1 MNFYVAT
8 NEIKSGSDYR
18 CIGLMPNAFLY
29 TKKVNDN
36 ELIFP

>member
-18 CIGLMPNAFLY
+18 CNGLMPNAFLY
-29 TKKVNDN
+29 TTGY
-36 ELIFP
+36 